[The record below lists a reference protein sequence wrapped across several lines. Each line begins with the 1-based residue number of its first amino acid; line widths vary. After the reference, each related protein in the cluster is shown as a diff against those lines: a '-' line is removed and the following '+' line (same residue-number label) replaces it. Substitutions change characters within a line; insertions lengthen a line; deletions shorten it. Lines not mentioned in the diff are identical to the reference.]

1 MMDVIQDTRRCIVIK
16 AMQLLNIYSDPS
28 NASDCESAV
37 AFRQCTVSSS
47 VRLVPQ
53 YRREGST
60 RNKNTFC

>member
-37 AFRQCTVSSS
+37 AFRQCSVSSS
-47 VRLVPQ
+47 V
-53 YRREGST
+53 
-60 RNKNTFC
+60 